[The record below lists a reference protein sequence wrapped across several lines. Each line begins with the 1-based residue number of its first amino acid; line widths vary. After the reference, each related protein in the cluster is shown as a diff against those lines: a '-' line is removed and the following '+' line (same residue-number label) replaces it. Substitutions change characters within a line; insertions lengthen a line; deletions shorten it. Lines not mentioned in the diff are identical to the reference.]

1 MKRVDEAN
9 PGHVRASGLVG
20 GCRQQRAAAG
30 SSGRLQAGAGGCWQ
44 RLAAAGSGWRLLA
57 AAGSGGGCWQR
68 RGRLLAAPGAAA
80 GSCGQQLCQ
89 DLRSIVLRA

>member
-30 SSGRLQAGAGGCWQ
+30 RGGWLLAAAGGCWQ
-44 RLAAAGSGWRLLA
+44 RLAAAG
-57 AAGSGGGCWQR
+57 GCWQ

-80 GSCGQQLCQ
+80 GSTGGGCWQLRAAALSGPKINCVAR
-89 DLRSIVLRA
+89 LRSMWL